1 MSVTDAH
8 AFIER
13 LQDEVFRDA
22 LLPSLAGI
30 PPGDWQAVVQ
40 IAKAA
45 GYEFTGEELRQAVPS
60 GFFKGAGQYPE
71 DGWDRS
77 TLDD

>member
-1 MSVTDAH
+1 MPVADVH

-22 LLPSLAGI
+22 LLPSIAGI
-30 PPGDWQAVVQ
+30 SPGDWQAVVQ
-40 IAKAA
+40 IAKTA
-45 GYEFTGEELRQAVPS
+45 GYEFTSEELRQAVPP
-60 GFFKGAGQYPE
+60 GFFRGAGQYRE